1 MKRALQIIFSCL
13 FVSFALWAM
22 LQAIAWRDVRED
34 LLLLNWL
41 NIVLIIGL
49 VLLMGVI
56 KATRFFYILRY
67 GEVKVSWKNAV
78 RIFIASLVLSP
89 IPAGE
94 VGRAML
100 FKKELDVHLSQTA
113 GPVFLQALMEL
124 WSATLW
130 VIFAAFFVG
139 FPIGWWLI
147 GLLGLLAL
155 LSAPLLAS
163 SQLTKILEA
172 LQARGKNY
180 AWIEKVKT
188 TLHHFHAL
196 ISPQGKT
203 KNLLFWIRIV
213 GLALLVQ
220 AIGGGLLWYIA
231 QLVGVPI
238 TILQGVFAA
247 AMAALIQG
255 VFTIIPG
262 GLGVTEGGLVGILSG
277 FGVSWHQT
285 VVVTL
290 LFRVATLPLAIL
302 IALCFLLP
310 IYGKNILHYFQDRYN
325 TSTSPPQL

>member
-1 MKRALQIIFSCL
+1 MKKALQILLGCL
-13 FVSFALWAM
+13 FVSLVLWAM
-22 LQAIAWRDVRED
+22 LHAIAWRDVRQD
-34 LLLLNWL
+34 LRLLNGF
-41 NIVLIIGL
+41 NILLIVGM

-67 GEVKVSWKNAV
+67 GGVKVSWKNAV

-100 FKKELDVHLSQTA
+100 FKKELNVHLSETA

-124 WSATLW
+124 LSATLW

-139 FPIGWWLI
+139 FPLSWWLA
-147 GLLGLLAL
+147 GLLGLLAV
-155 LSAPLLAS
+155 LSVPLLGS
-163 SQLTKILEA
+163 GQLAKALEA

-180 AWIEKVKT
+180 AWIEKTKT

-196 ISPQGKT
+196 ISSHGKT
-203 KNLLFWIRIV
+203 QSWLFWIRVV
-213 GLALLVQ
+213 GLALLVH
-220 AIGGGLLWYIA
+220 AVAGGLLWYVA
-231 QLVGVPI
+231 HLVGSPI
-238 TILQGVFAA
+238 TLIQGIFAA

-255 VFTIIPG
+255 VFTVIPG

-277 FGVSWHQT
+277 FGVSWQQT

-290 LFRVATLPLAIL
+290 LFRVATLPLAML

-310 IYGKNILHYFQDRYN
+310 IYGKNILHFFQDRYN